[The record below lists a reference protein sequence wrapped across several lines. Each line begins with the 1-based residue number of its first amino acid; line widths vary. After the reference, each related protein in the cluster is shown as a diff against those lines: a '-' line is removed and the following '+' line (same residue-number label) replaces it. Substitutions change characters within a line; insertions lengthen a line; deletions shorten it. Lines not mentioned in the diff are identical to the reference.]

1 MHVTCLAKTLNYMRK
16 VKDHAK
22 GPLGFLIFSVNHMDH
37 LKQTNK
43 GTSKLFGK
51 EESKKQNNKCS

>member
-1 MHVTCLAKTLNYMRK
+1 
-16 VKDHAK
+16 
-22 GPLGFLIFSVNHMDH
+22 MDH

-51 EESKKQNNKCS
+51 EESKKKKQQMFMSSELNQNSD